1 MAFMLIFLVPLGI
14 LAALAVV
21 YDLRQRRRRAPAADI
36 HSRVRAIRADQDGKG
51 IIPGG

>member
-21 YDLRQRRRRAPAADI
+21 YDLRQRRRHAPAADI
-36 HSRVRAIRADQDGKG
+36 ESRVRAIRADQDGKG